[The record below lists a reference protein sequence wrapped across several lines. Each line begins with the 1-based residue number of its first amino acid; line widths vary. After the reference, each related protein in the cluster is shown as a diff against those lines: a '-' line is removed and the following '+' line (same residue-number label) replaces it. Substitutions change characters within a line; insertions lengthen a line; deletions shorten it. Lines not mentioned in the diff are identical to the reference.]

1 MLKKEQNDL
10 LEYLSK
16 QMGGSAGEA
25 VLTKYLDLYNSNNGE
40 SLTLEE
46 FLDPIAAEGYLDNGG
61 FAFRKSATITR
72 EGRKYVKT
80 LD

>member
-1 MLKKEQNDL
+1 MLKKEQNEL
-10 LEYLSK
+10 LEFLSK

-25 VLTKYLDLYNSNNGE
+25 ALTKYLELYNTNNGE
-40 SLTLEE
+40 SITLEE
-46 FLDPIAAEGYLDNGG
+46 FLEPIVREGYLDNGG